1 MACLVCFSA
10 VATDGSG
17 RSRQLSVVAS
27 EVAVS
32 ESESRELSAEFAQ
45 AAGELL
51 TLASASESRAMHR
64 LVELAARHVPGCS
77 GATAVLWH
85 EDEATITAAS
95 HPDLSELAEVQLAWR
110 RGPIIE
116 AVAEGKQ
123 ISCPD
128 TLSEERWP
136 EYTSRAL
143 SMGVRS
149 SLTLVHVGGRLA
161 LSMTMY
167 ATRPKVLDASRAP
180 VGQLLIAF
188 GSAVMRNTSTYDA
201 AQRTVRQL
209 NEGADSRAV
218 VDQAKG
224 ILMVGLSCSA
234 DDALRRMREIS
245 QARHIKVTEVARRI
259 VESHELDVG

>member
-1 MACLVCFSA
+1 
-10 VATDGSG
+10 
-17 RSRQLSVVAS
+17 VAS

-149 SLTLVHVGGRLA
+149 SLTLVHVSGRLA

>member
-1 MACLVCFSA
+1 
-10 VATDGSG
+10 
-17 RSRQLSVVAS
+17 
-27 EVAVS
+27 
-32 ESESRELSAEFAQ
+32 
-45 AAGELL
+45 
-51 TLASASESRAMHR
+51 
-64 LVELAARHVPGCS
+64 
-77 GATAVLWH
+77 
-85 EDEATITAAS
+85 
-95 HPDLSELAEVQLAWR
+95 
-110 RGPIIE
+110 
-116 AVAEGKQ
+116 
-123 ISCPD
+123 
-128 TLSEERWP
+128 
-136 EYTSRAL
+136 
-143 SMGVRS
+143 
-149 SLTLVHVGGRLA
+149 
-161 LSMTMY
+161 MY

-245 QARHIKVTEVARRI
+245 QASHIKVTEVARRI